1 MIRLLPPL
9 ILLLL
14 GLVAAFLIDGTA
26 GTAVTVFLVGSALVV
41 AVSTVF
47 YEIGRSEDRER
58 ERERRRP

>member
-1 MIRLLPPL
+1 MIRLLPTL

-14 GLVAAFLIDGTA
+14 GLLAALLIDGTA
-26 GTAVTVFLVGSALVV
+26 GTAITVFLVGSAVVV

-58 ERERRRP
+58 ERERR

>member
-1 MIRLLPPL
+1 MIRLLPTL

-14 GLVAAFLIDGTA
+14 GLLAALLIDGTA
-26 GTAVTVFLVGSALVV
+26 GTAITVFLVGTAVVV

-58 ERERRRP
+58 ERR